1 MFNSYGNENL
11 VVDQELVVT
20 YSKGRVQG
28 AWSYASGTSIITI
41 AEAWEY
47 RRFAAKRMRYV
58 GMTKTAAL
66 ACQAALISK
75 FTRSIT
81 NSVWNAST
89 HTFTTESGGSEV
101 MANIVARHVAGHM
114 WEVTC
119 DIREYDTRLSTGN
132 YSPSS
137 LFTSENARDYSG
149 VTGS

>member
-1 MFNSYGNENL
+1 MFTSYGDSNL

-20 YSKGRVQG
+20 YSKGRISG
-28 AWSYASGTSIITI
+28 SWSYASGATIQTIT
-41 AEAWEY
+41 EAWEY
-47 RRFAAKRMRYV
+47 RRFASKRMRYV
-58 GMTKTAAL
+58 GMTKTAAMN
-66 ACQAALISK
+66 CRDALISK

-81 NSVWNAST
+81 NSKWNDAT
-89 HTFTTESGGSEV
+89 HTFTTESGGTEV
-101 MANIVARHVAGHM
+101 MASIVPRHVAGNM

-119 DIREYDTRLSTGN
+119 DVREYDSRISTAS